1 MKRGSKKARGLCAT
15 RNCTHKHEPQRNYCG
30 TCRCRRSRAANPM
43 YAAFKALRDNAT
55 RRHKEFT
62 LTFEQFKQFAIEV
75 DYIKRKGRSNR
86 AYHID
91 RKDNNK
97 GYTID
102 NIRVLTGLQ
111 NRRKYT
117 KSLHYDYQTQTACH
131 ITNTGAGSAGPF

>member
-1 MKRGSKKARGLCAT
+1 M
-15 RNCTHKHEPQRNYCG
+15 
-30 TCRCRRSRAANPM
+30 RAA
-43 YAAFKALRDNAT
+43 YKALRDNSK

-62 LTFEQFKQFAIEV
+62 LTFEQFQQFAIEV
-75 DYIKRKGRSNR
+75 DYIKKKGRSNR

-91 RKDNNK
+91 RQDNDK

-117 KSLHYDYQTQTACH
+117 KSLHYDYQTQTAVH
-131 ITNTGAGSAGPF
+131 RTNTTPDGPGYF